1 MAGQWARDKVKSSIV
16 EYEKAGV
23 PIYHPTKEEMIQ
35 WLAVREKVWQEI
47 GDAFKGKIDLGVA
60 NDIFKLR
67 PL

>member
-1 MAGQWARDKVKSSIV
+1 
-16 EYEKAGV
+16 
-23 PIYHPTKEEMIQ
+23 
-35 WLAVREKVWQEI
+35 VREKVWQEI